1 VVGEPVLRSDRP
13 EPRRRRIRT
22 RAARATH
29 RALGLLAA
37 AGVALTLAWLP
48 AGTAVA
54 APAPAGAPPAAG
66 ADEVVVE
73 TAYGPLTGA
82 DRDLLVRVRLAGLW
96 EVPAGQF
103 AAEKGTTEDIREIGT
118 FIYEEHIELDAEVRA
133 AAAEL
138 GVPLPDEPIAEHQLY
153 LNQMAE
159 AEGEEFDLLFIQYL
173 REAHGLV
180 YPLIAHV
187 RAGTHNELIR
197 EFSETSET
205 FVGRHM
211 DYLESSGL
219 VDWVH
224 VAPPPEPLGTQ
235 SRFLA
240 SNPAGVHPL
249 AIWII
254 LVAAAVA
261 GGVTTMRAIRLR

>member
-1 VVGEPVLRSDRP
+1 VAGESVLRSERP
-13 EPRRRRIRT
+13 DPRRG
-22 RAARATH
+22 RAAR
-29 RALGLLAA
+29 LLAI
-37 AGVALTLAWLP
+37 AGVAATLAWLP
-48 AGTAVA
+48 AGAAIAGPAVA
-54 APAPAGAPPAAG
+54 A
-66 ADEVVVE
+66 ADDIVVE
-73 TAYGPLTGA
+73 TEYGPLSPA

-96 EVPAGQF
+96 EVPAGQL
-103 AAEKGTTEDIREIGT
+103 AADKGTTEDIREVGT
-118 FIYEEHIELDAEVRA
+118 FIYQEHIELDAEVRA

-138 GVPLPDEPIAEHQLY
+138 AVPLPDEPIAEHQLY
-153 LNQMAE
+153 LDRMAE
-159 AEGEEFDLLFIQYL
+159 ADGEEFDRLFIQYL

-187 RAGTHNELIR
+187 RAGTHNDLIR

-211 DYLESSGL
+211 DYLEGSGL

-224 VAPPPEPLGTQ
+224 IAPPPEPLGTQ

-240 SNPAGVHPL
+240 SNPAGVHPV

-254 LVAAAVA
+254 LLAAAIA